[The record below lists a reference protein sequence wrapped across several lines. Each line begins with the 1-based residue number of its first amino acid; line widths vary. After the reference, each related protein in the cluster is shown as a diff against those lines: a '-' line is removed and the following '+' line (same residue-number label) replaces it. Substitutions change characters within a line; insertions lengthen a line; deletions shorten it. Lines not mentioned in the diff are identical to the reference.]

1 MCFDHD
7 WLVFWQGHVG
17 TAKADLIN
25 LRYSVEIPPFSA
37 LWFVMKL
44 EFALRALS
52 EPLIPNG

>member
-25 LRYSVEIPPFSA
+25 LEDKVQNSGCGGEREDGSHGF
-37 LWFVMKL
+37 KL
-44 EFALRALS
+44 CLCY
-52 EPLIPNG
+52 